1 MICYAMQQCKVNFG
15 RLITESLTR
24 SATPSHQDVT
34 LTLPFGDTIELLETW
49 HKLAFVLYH

>member
-1 MICYAMQQCKVNFG
+1 MQQCKVNFG